1 MSGGVAD
8 LVKMAENNEQAA
20 KMAMDAGARFGY
32 DASREAL
39 EYADIARQL
48 RLAAAEIAVM
58 APDKQPMYVA
68 RMKAAVWA
76 RLDDSPELGD
86 DHSEAHP

>member
-1 MSGGVAD
+1 MSGVAD
-8 LVKMAENNEQAA
+8 LVKMAEQNEKAA
-20 KMAMDAGARFGY
+20 KMAVDYGARFGY
-32 DASREAL
+32 DSSRAAL

-58 APDKQPMYVA
+58 DPAKQPGYVA

-76 RLDDSPELGD
+76 RLDDSPELGEPNRED
-86 DHSEAHP
+86 PL

>member
-1 MSGGVAD
+1 MSGVND
-8 LVKMAENNEQAA
+8 LLKMAENNEKAA
-20 KMAMDAGARFGY
+20 KMAVESGARFGY
-32 DASREAL
+32 DASRAAL

-58 APDKQPMYVA
+58 PEDRQASLVS

-86 DHSEAHP
+86 NYSEAHP

>member
-1 MSGGVAD
+1 MSGVDD
-8 LVKMAENNEQAA
+8 LLKMAENNEKAA
-20 KMAMDAGARFGY
+20 KMAVEAGARFGY
-32 DASREAL
+32 DASRAAL

-58 APDKQPMYVA
+58 PEDRQASYVS

-76 RLDDSPELGD
+76 RLDDSPELAD
-86 DHSEAHP
+86 DHAEAHP

>member
-1 MSGGVAD
+1 MSGVAD

-20 KMAMDAGARFGY
+20 KMAVDVGKRFGY
-32 DASREAL
+32 DASRQAL

-48 RLAAAEIAVM
+48 RLAAAEIAAM
-58 APDKQPMYVA
+58 PADKQPGYVA

-76 RLDDSPELGD
+76 RLDDSPELGEPNRED
-86 DHSEAHP
+86 PL

>member
-1 MSGGVAD
+1 MSGVAD
-8 LVKMAENNEQAA
+8 LVKMAENNEKAA
-20 KMAMDAGARFGY
+20 KMAVDVGERFGY

-48 RLAAAEIAVM
+48 RLAAAEIAAM
-58 APDKQPMYVA
+58 PAEKQPGYVA

-76 RLDDSPELGD
+76 RLDDSPAIGAD
-86 DHSEAHP
+86 YSEAHP

>member
-1 MSGGVAD
+1 MSGVAD

-20 KMAMDAGARFGY
+20 KMAVDAGARFGY
-32 DASREAL
+32 DASRQAL

-48 RLAAAEIAVM
+48 RLAAAEIELM
-58 APDKQPMYVA
+58 DPRLQPSYVA

-76 RLDDSPELGD
+76 RLDDSPEVYAD
-86 DHSEAHP
+86 REDPS